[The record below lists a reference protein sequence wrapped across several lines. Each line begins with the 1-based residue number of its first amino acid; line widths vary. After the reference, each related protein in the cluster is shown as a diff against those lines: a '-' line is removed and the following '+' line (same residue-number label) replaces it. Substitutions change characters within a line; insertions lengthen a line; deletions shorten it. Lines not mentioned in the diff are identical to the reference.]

1 MSFIATTELNNIAAG
16 LKNIE
21 DSTKVHGEKIIN
33 FVKLD
38 PETPSS
44 QLPSVYIKIIRD
56 SGCWSY
62 VGKNAL
68 SGVQNLSLGT
78 NCATLGTTAHEFMH
92 ALGWWHE
99 QSRTDRDDYVTIVTE
114 NIREG

>member
-1 MSFIATTELNNIAAG
+1 MSNIASG

-21 DSTKVHGEKIIN
+21 DSTKVHGQKIIN
-33 FVKLD
+33 FVQLD

-44 QLPSVYIKIIRD
+44 ELPDVYIKVIRD

-62 VGKNAL
+62 VGKQVK

-78 NCATLGTTAHEFMH
+78 NCAKLGTVAHEFMH

-99 QSRTDRDDYVTIVTE
+99 QSRTDRDDFITIVEE
-114 NIREG
+114 NITPGRSNIYGL